1 MFSAARLR
9 RRNTVKLLLA
19 FAPFIASALLEHR
32 IGTHAALV
40 AATAAENAI
49 PTPKKRQAA

>member
-1 MFSAARLR
+1 M
-9 RRNTVKLLLA
+9 KLLLA